1 MRRGFRCTLA
11 GLAVAAS
18 LAGAAAAQPV
28 DDGSTAPEPGDDAA
42 AAQSADDGSDTPEPG
57 DDAALAQSE
66 DDGSDEPE
74 PDDDAADLQPAD
86 DGWDALERGDHAAAA
101 EAFRIAADQGDVEA
115 AYQLGAMY
123 YEGLGLP
130 QDYAAAAQWYQKAA
144 DGGDADAQY
153 ILGLMYSE
161 GQGVPLDYAQAY
173 ERLNLA
179 ATLLDDA
186 EERAEAAEARDA
198 VGELMSPEELADA
211 RQRAGL

>member
-1 MRRGFRCTLA
+1 MRLGFRCTLV
-11 GLAVAAS
+11 GLAVAAC

-28 DDGSTAPEPGDDAA
+28 DDGSNAPEPGDDAA
-42 AAQSADDGSDTPEPG
+42 VEQPVDDGSNAPEP
-57 DDAALAQSE
+57 E
-66 DDGSDEPE
+66 E
-74 PDDDAADLQPAD
+74 DAADSQPVD
-86 DGWDALERGDHAAAA
+86 DGWDAFERGDHAAAA
-101 EAFRIAADQGDVEA
+101 EAFRIAADQGDVDA

-123 YEGLGLP
+123 YEGLGVP
-130 QDYAAAAQWYQKAA
+130 QDYAAAAQWYQKAV

-198 VGELMSPEELADA
+198 VGELMSPEELDQA